1 MPLPNTTGAQAA
13 GVNPNTIQKK
23 NDLEQSINN
32 TMREIQLKLDNVMNV
47 RGNMQAGVYGA
58 FGNNFLSR
66 GMMEVGDSI
75 SDAIASIFAEPE
87 QEKEDPVIKTLK
99 EQTEVL
105 GKKIDKGSKASTDV
119 EEQIILLRRDIKQT
133 RELERADIIEQDE
146 ILETILHALS
156 GTTQQQASTASSTQQ
171 EFDFGNMYQQTSDA
185 TTINSTEQPNYTD
198 AIFREDDDDTDKPK
212 NREDHVP
219 SILKKILQTLFGVNR
234 NLDRLVKAQPMSTRE
249 AEIEALRTKNRQLE
263 KMREVEDIKTTDEG
277 GKRGFDWSRIFS
289 GLLDFDANLRGMKN
303 VFGFIVDGM
312 KLAFSG
318 LLAVISPVTAGIM
331 KLATILSSVVSTI
344 ANATLPALGALA
356 KTAMKFAVPAAVM
369 LGVGAG
375 VDALA
380 GTMGVG
386 GKEIDA
392 AKDEENWNKMTLLQK
407 AESGL
412 ARGIEKTGEFLFM
425 DNMANEA
432 KSRRIKAESD
442 YLEKVEAER
451 AAQVAVGKV
460 DAGNLTTIEA
470 TQKQIETAKRLK
482 EPSSGPSVTPLVQD
496 NRVTNNQ
503 TIMPTRTVIENP
515 ETAYRRYMENILVP
529 R

>member
-1 MPLPNTTGAQAA
+1 MPLPSTTGAQAA

-23 NDLEQSINN
+23 NDLEQSIYN

-75 SDAIASIFAEPE
+75 SDAIAGIFAEPE
-87 QEKEDPVIKTLK
+87 KEKEDPVTKALK
-99 EQTEVL
+99 EQTDIL

-119 EEQIILLRRDIKQT
+119 EDQVILLRRDIKQT
-133 RELERADIIEQDE
+133 RELERADIVEQDE
-146 ILETILHALS
+146 ILETILHALT
-156 GTTQQQASTASSTQQ
+156 GTTQTQGPSPSPTQQ
-171 EFDFGNMYQQTSDA
+171 EFDFGDMYRQQD
-185 TTINSTEQPNYTD
+185 TTINSAGQTTPVDIVEQV
-198 AIFREDDDDTDKPK
+198 DDDIDKPK
-212 NREDHVP
+212 NREEHVP
-219 SILKKILQTLFGVNR
+219 TLLKRILQTLFGINT

-249 AEIEALRTKNRQLE
+249 AEIEDLRTKNQQLE
-263 KMREVEDIKTTDEG
+263 RSREAQDIQTTDEG
-277 GKRGFDWSRIFS
+277 GKRGFDWTRIFS

-303 VFGFIVDGM
+303 VFGFVIDGM
-312 KLAFSG
+312 KLAFGG
-318 LLAVISPVTAGIM
+318 LLSVLTPVTAGIV
-331 KLATILSSVVSTI
+331 KLATTI
-344 ANATLPALGALA
+344 ASAISSIATSVLPALGAIA

-432 KSRRIKAESD
+432 KSRRIKAESE
-442 YLEKVEAER
+442 YLEKVEVDKTE
-451 AAQVAVGKV
+451 QVKVGKV
-460 DAGNLTTIEA
+460 DTGNLTTIEA

-482 EPSSGPSVTPLVQD
+482 EPSAGPSVTPLVQD

>member
-87 QEKEDPVIKTLK
+87 QEKEDPVTKALK

-105 GKKIDKGSKASTDV
+105 GKKIDKGSKASNDV

-133 RELERADIIEQDE
+133 RELERADIVEQDE
-146 ILETILHALS
+146 ILETILHALT
-156 GTTQQQASTASSTQQ
+156 GTTQTQGPTPSPTQQ
-171 EFDFGNMYQQTSDA
+171 EFDFGGMYRQQD
-185 TTINSTEQPNYTD
+185 TTISSAGQTTPVDIVEQ
-198 AIFREDDDDTDKPK
+198 ADDNDKPK
-212 NREDHVP
+212 NREEHVP
-219 SILKKILQTLFGVNR
+219 TLLKRILQTLFGVNK

-249 AEIEALRTKNRQLE
+249 DEIEALRTKNEQLA
-263 KMREVEDIKTTDEG
+263 KSREAQDIQTTDEG
-277 GKRGFDWSRIFS
+277 GKRGFDWTRIFS

-303 VFGFIVDGM
+303 VFGFVIDGM
-312 KLAFSG
+312 KLAFNG
-318 LLAVISPVTAGIM
+318 LLSVLTPVTAGIV
-331 KLATILSSVVSTI
+331 KLATTI
-344 ANATLPALGALA
+344 ASVISSIATSVLPALGAIA

-432 KSRRIKAESD
+432 KSRRIKAESE
-442 YLEKVEAER
+442 YLEKTEANK
-451 AAQVAVGKV
+451 AAQVDIGKV

-482 EPSSGPSVTPLVQD
+482 ESSSGPSVTPLVQD
-496 NRVTNNQ
+496 NRITNNQ

-515 ETAYRRYMENILVP
+515 ESAYRRYMENILVP

>member
-1 MPLPNTTGAQAA
+1 MPLPSTTGAQAA

-32 TMREIQLKLDNVMNV
+32 TLREIQLKLDNVMNV

-75 SDAIASIFAEPE
+75 SDAIAGIFAEPE
-87 QEKEDPVIKTLK
+87 KEKEDPVTKALK

-105 GKKIDKGSKASTDV
+105 GKKIDKGSKASNDV
-119 EEQIILLRRDIKQT
+119 EEQVILLRRDIKQT
-133 RELERADIIEQDE
+133 RELERADIVEQDE
-146 ILETILHALS
+146 ILETILHALT
-156 GTTQQQASTASSTQQ
+156 GTTQTQGPTPSPSKQ
-171 EFDFGNMYQQTSDA
+171 EFDSGNMYQQSDA
-185 TTINSTEQPNYTD
+185 SGISSAGQSAPIDIVEEAD
-198 AIFREDDDDTDKPK
+198 RDEKPK
-212 NREDHVP
+212 NREEHVP
-219 SILKKILQTLFGVNR
+219 TLLKRILQTLFGVNK

-249 AEIEALRTKNRQLE
+249 AEIEALRTKNEQLE
-263 KMREVEDIKTTDEG
+263 KSREAQDIQTTDEG
-277 GKRGFDWSRIFS
+277 GKRGFDWTRIFS

-303 VFGFIVDGM
+303 VFGFVIDGM
-312 KLAFSG
+312 KAAFSG
-318 LLAVISPVTAGIM
+318 LLAVLSPVTAGIV
-331 KLATILSSVVSTI
+331 KLATTI
-344 ANATLPALGALA
+344 ASVISSIATSVLPALGAIA
-356 KTAMKFAVPAAVM
+356 KTAMKFAIPGAIM

-392 AKDEENWNKMTLLQK
+392 AQDDANWEKMSLLEK
-407 AESGL
+407 AQSGL
-412 ARGIEKTGEFLFM
+412 ARGIEKTGEFLFL

-432 KSRRIKAESD
+432 KSRRIKAETD
-442 YLEKVEAER
+442 YLAKTEENK
-451 AAQVAVGKV
+451 AAQVNVGKV
-460 DAGNLTTIEA
+460 APDNLTTIEA

>member
-32 TMREIQLKLDNVMNV
+32 TLREIQLKLDNVMNV
-47 RGNMQAGVYGA
+47 RGNLQAGVYGA
-58 FGNNFLSR
+58 FGNNVLSR
-66 GMMEVGDSI
+66 GMMEVSDSI
-75 SDAIASIFAEPE
+75 ADAISGIFADPE
-87 QEKEDPVIKTLK
+87 KEKEDPVIKALR
-99 EQTEVL
+99 EQTETL
-105 GKKIDKGSKASTDV
+105 SKRIDSGTKANNDV
-119 EEQIILLRRDIKQT
+119 EEQIILLRRDIKHT

-156 GTTQQQASTASSTQQ
+156 GTTQQQAPTASPTQQ
-171 EFDFGNMYQQTSDA
+171 EFDFGNMYQQTPDA
-185 TTINSTEQPNYTD
+185 TTINSAEKPNYTD
-198 AIFREDDDDTDKPK
+198 AIFRGDDDDTDKPK

-234 NLDRLVKAQPMSTRE
+234 NLDKLVKAQPMSTRE
-249 AEIEALRTKNRQLE
+249 AEIEALRTKNQQLE
-263 KMREVEDIKTTDEG
+263 KRREVEDIKTTDEG

-318 LLAVISPVTAGIM
+318 LLAVISPVTAGIT
-331 KLATILSSVVSTI
+331 KLASILSSVVSTI

-356 KTAMKFAVPAAVM
+356 KGAMKFAVPGAIM
-369 LGVGAG
+369 LGVGVG

-392 AKDEENWNKMTLLQK
+392 AKDDANWEKMSTWEKVQ
-407 AESGL
+407 SGL
-412 ARGIEKTGEFLFM
+412 ARGIEKTGDFVGLS
-425 DNMANEA
+425 NLSNEA
-432 KSRRIKAESD
+432 KATRIKAESD
-442 YLEKVEAER
+442 YLEKVEADR
-451 AAQVAVGKV
+451 ATQVNVGKV
-460 DAGNLTTIEA
+460 DDGNLTTIEA

-515 ETAYRRYMENILVP
+515 ESAYRRYMENILVP

>member
-133 RELERADIIEQDE
+133 RELERADIVEQDE
-146 ILETILHALS
+146 ILETILHALT
-156 GTTQQQASTASSTQQ
+156 GTTQTQGPSASPTQQ
-171 EFDFGNMYQQTSDA
+171 EFDFGGMYRQQD
-185 TTINSTEQPNYTD
+185 TTINSAGQTTPVDIVEQ
-198 AIFREDDDDTDKPK
+198 ADDDIDKPK

-219 SILKKILQTLFGVNR
+219 TLLKRILQTLFGVNK

-249 AEIEALRTKNRQLE
+249 AEIEALRTKNQQLE
-263 KMREVEDIKTTDEG
+263 KSREATDIQTTDEG
-277 GKRGFDWSRIFS
+277 GKRGFDWTRIFS

-303 VFGFIVDGM
+303 VFSFVIDGM
-312 KLAFSG
+312 KLAFNG
-318 LLAVISPVTAGIM
+318 LLSVLAPVTAGIT
-331 KLATILSSVVSTI
+331 KLASMLASVVSSI
-344 ANATLPALGALA
+344 ATSVMPALGALA
-356 KTAMKFAVPAAVM
+356 KGAMKFAVPAAVM

-432 KSRRIKAESD
+432 KTRRIKAESD

-515 ETAYRRYMENILVP
+515 ESAYRRYMENILVP

>member
-87 QEKEDPVIKTLK
+87 QEKEDPVTKALK

-133 RELERADIIEQDE
+133 RELERADIVEQDE
-146 ILETILHALS
+146 ILETILHALT
-156 GTTQQQASTASSTQQ
+156 GTTQTQGPTPSPTQQ
-171 EFDFGNMYQQTSDA
+171 EFDFGGMYQQD
-185 TTINSTEQPNYTD
+185 TTINSAGQTTPVDIVEQTD
-198 AIFREDDDDTDKPK
+198 DNDKPK
-212 NREDHVP
+212 NREEHVP
-219 SILKKILQTLFGVNR
+219 TLLKRILQTLFGVNK

-249 AEIEALRTKNRQLE
+249 AEIEALRTKNEQLA
-263 KMREVEDIKTTDEG
+263 KSREAQDIQTTDEG
-277 GKRGFDWSRIFS
+277 GKRGFDWTRIFS

-303 VFGFIVDGM
+303 VFGFVIDGM
-312 KLAFSG
+312 KLAFNG
-318 LLAVISPVTAGIM
+318 LLSVLTPVTAGIV
-331 KLATILSSVVSTI
+331 KLATTI
-344 ANATLPALGALA
+344 ASVISSIATSVLPALGAIA

-432 KSRRIKAESD
+432 KSRRIKAESE

-515 ETAYRRYMENILVP
+515 ETAYRRYMENILVS

>member
-87 QEKEDPVIKTLK
+87 QEKEDPVTKALK

-105 GKKIDKGSKASTDV
+105 GKKIDKGSKASNDV

-133 RELERADIIEQDE
+133 RELERADIVEQDE
-146 ILETILHALS
+146 ILETILHALT
-156 GTTQQQASTASSTQQ
+156 GTTQTQGPTPSPTQQ
-171 EFDFGNMYQQTSDA
+171 EFDFGGMYQQD
-185 TTINSTEQPNYTD
+185 TTINSAGQTTPVDIVEQ
-198 AIFREDDDDTDKPK
+198 ADDDNDKPK
-212 NREDHVP
+212 NREEHVP
-219 SILKKILQTLFGVNR
+219 TLLKRILQTLFGVNK

-249 AEIEALRTKNRQLE
+249 AEIEALRTKNEQLA
-263 KMREVEDIKTTDEG
+263 KSREAQDIQTTDEG
-277 GKRGFDWSRIFS
+277 GKRGFDWTRIFS

-303 VFGFIVDGM
+303 VFGFVIDGM
-312 KLAFSG
+312 KLAFNG
-318 LLAVISPVTAGIM
+318 LLSVLTPVTAGIV
-331 KLATILSSVVSTI
+331 KLATTI
-344 ANATLPALGALA
+344 ASVISSIATSVLPALGAIA

-432 KSRRIKAESD
+432 KSRRIKAESE
-442 YLEKVEAER
+442 YLEKTEANKT
-451 AAQVAVGKV
+451 AQVDIGKV

-482 EPSSGPSVTPLVQD
+482 ESSSGPSVTPLVQD

>member
-87 QEKEDPVIKTLK
+87 QEKEDPVTKALK

-105 GKKIDKGSKASTDV
+105 GKKIDKGSKASNDV

-133 RELERADIIEQDE
+133 RELERADIVEQDE
-146 ILETILHALS
+146 ILETILHALT
-156 GTTQQQASTASSTQQ
+156 GTTQTQGPTPSPTQQ
-171 EFDFGNMYQQTSDA
+171 EFDFGGMYQQD
-185 TTINSTEQPNYTD
+185 TTINSAGQTTSTEMV
-198 AIFREDDDDTDKPK
+198 EEVDDNDKPK
-212 NREDHVP
+212 NREEHVP
-219 SILKKILQTLFGVNR
+219 TLLKRILQTLFGVNK

-249 AEIEALRTKNRQLE
+249 AEIEALRTKNEQLA
-263 KMREVEDIKTTDEG
+263 KSREAQDIQTTDEG
-277 GKRGFDWSRIFS
+277 GKRGFDWTRIFS

-303 VFGFIVDGM
+303 VFGFVIDGM
-312 KLAFSG
+312 KLAFNG
-318 LLAVISPVTAGIM
+318 LLGVLTPVTAGIV
-331 KLATILSSVVSTI
+331 KLATTI
-344 ANATLPALGALA
+344 ASVISSIATSVLPALGAIA

-432 KSRRIKAESD
+432 KSRRIKAESE
-442 YLEKVEAER
+442 YLEKTEANKT
-451 AAQVAVGKV
+451 AQVDIGKV

-482 EPSSGPSVTPLVQD
+482 ESSSGPSVTPLVQD

>member
-87 QEKEDPVIKTLK
+87 QEKEDPVTKALK

-105 GKKIDKGSKASTDV
+105 GKKIDKGSKASNDV

-133 RELERADIIEQDE
+133 RELERADIVEQDE
-146 ILETILHALS
+146 ILETILHALT
-156 GTTQQQASTASSTQQ
+156 GTTQTQGPTPSPTQQ
-171 EFDFGNMYQQTSDA
+171 EFDFGGMYQQQD
-185 TTINSTEQPNYTD
+185 TTISSVGQTTPVDIVEQ
-198 AIFREDDDDTDKPK
+198 ADDSDKPK
-212 NREDHVP
+212 NREEHVP
-219 SILKKILQTLFGVNR
+219 TLLKRILQTLFGVNK

-249 AEIEALRTKNRQLE
+249 AEIEALRTKNEQLA
-263 KMREVEDIKTTDEG
+263 KSREAQDIQTTDEG
-277 GKRGFDWSRIFS
+277 GKRGFDWTRIFS

-303 VFGFIVDGM
+303 VFGFVIDGM
-312 KLAFSG
+312 KLAFNG
-318 LLAVISPVTAGIM
+318 LLSVLTPVTAGIV
-331 KLATILSSVVSTI
+331 KLATTI
-344 ANATLPALGALA
+344 ASVISSIATSVLPALGAIA

-432 KSRRIKAESD
+432 KSRRIKAESE

>member
-1 MPLPNTTGAQAA
+1 MPLPSTTGAQAA

-133 RELERADIIEQDE
+133 RELERADIVEQDE
-146 ILETILHALS
+146 ILETILHALT
-156 GTTQQQASTASSTQQ
+156 GTTQTQGPSASPTQQ
-171 EFDFGNMYQQTSDA
+171 EFDFGGMYQQD
-185 TTINSTEQPNYTD
+185 TTINSAGQTTPVDIVEQADD
-198 AIFREDDDDTDKPK
+198 AIDKPK

-219 SILKKILQTLFGVNR
+219 TLLKRILQTLFGVNK

-249 AEIEALRTKNRQLE
+249 AEIEALRTKNQRLE
-263 KMREVEDIKTTDEG
+263 KSREATDIQTTDEG
-277 GKRGFDWSRIFS
+277 GKRGFDWTRIFS

-303 VFGFIVDGM
+303 VFSFVIDGM

-318 LLAVISPVTAGIM
+318 LLSVLAPVTAGIT
-331 KLATILSSVVSTI
+331 KLASMLASVVSSI
-344 ANATLPALGALA
+344 ATSVMPALGALA
-356 KTAMKFAVPAAVM
+356 KGAMKFAVPAAVM

-442 YLEKVEAER
+442 YLEKTEANKT
-451 AAQVAVGKV
+451 AQVDIGKV

-515 ETAYRRYMENILVP
+515 ESAYRRYMENILVP